1 MTDNSFS
8 KVDKYDGYVIGP
20 NGELLGPYTNQTHSS
35 ENGYANASNA
45 GVSWYADLK
54 GYIGVQPTKL
64 YGRAHSNL
72 LQNQQLPAVQQLCM
86 VTMFTQKQN

>member
-45 GVSWYADLK
+45 GVSWYADL
-54 GYIGVQPTKL
+54 
-64 YGRAHSNL
+64 
-72 LQNQQLPAVQQLCM
+72 
-86 VTMFTQKQN
+86 

>member
-54 GYIGVQPTKL
+54 GYIV
-64 YGRAHSNL
+64 
-72 LQNQQLPAVQQLCM
+72 
-86 VTMFTQKQN
+86 F